1 MFCTQA
7 HFVLEDKEIAVK
19 IRSNSHYRNSGF
31 NRSSRNACQSV
42 THKSLLGSSGRCVSE
57 FGAFVPMRY
66 GRMPFDSQYPWRV
79 LLFYPFAEKERMI
92 IMKKVLN
99 STVSLILSAF
109 LIFCLAACSDNGTV
123 GKDGL
128 WANAVYSENAELG
141 KGEKTLTVEVEVEDK
156 TVIFTVHT
164 DKETVGEALQE
175 NGLIDGEEGE
185 YGLYVKTVNGIV
197 ADYDV
202 DQSYWAF
209 LINGE
214 YASTG
219 VDGASITEGETYRLV
234 YTK

>member
-1 MFCTQA
+1 MFCTQT

-42 THKSLLGSSGRCVSE
+42 THKSLLGSSGRCVPE

-79 LLFYPFAEKERMI
+79 LLFYPFEK
-92 IMKKVLN
+92 K
-99 STVSLILSAF
+99 
-109 LIFCLAACSDNGTV
+109 
-123 GKDGL
+123 
-128 WANAVYSENAELG
+128 
-141 KGEKTLTVEVEVEDK
+141 
-156 TVIFTVHT
+156 
-164 DKETVGEALQE
+164 
-175 NGLIDGEEGE
+175 
-185 YGLYVKTVNGIV
+185 NGIV
-197 ADYDV
+197 ADYNV

-219 VDGASITEGETYRLV
+219 VDGASITEGETYCLV